1 MGRYNPG
8 GGMIRVLNLTEAQKL
23 IAESTRIIGFTGA
36 GISTE
41 SGIPDFRSPGGVWAN
56 NRIVDYDEFIRYR
69 ESRIEYWR
77 QKVAMWPEMRDA
89 EPNAGHLA
97 FAELEQRGKLL
108 ALITQNIDG
117 LHHKAGSREV
127 IELHGRT
134 SEVECLTCHE
144 RLPMEAA
151 VARIAGGDP
160 APDCDRCGGHLK
172 PATISFGQS
181 MQTPA
186 FEQAVNACLNCDLLI
201 AVGSSLEVY
210 PAASLPLLAKKS
222 GAHLIIINRTPTPF
236 DQIAD
241 FVIHESIG
249 LSLPRLLDLN

>member
-1 MGRYNPG
+1 MDFA
-8 GGMIRVLNLTEAQKL
+8 EAQKL
-23 IAESTRIIGFTGA
+23 IAESTRIVGFTGA

-56 NRIVDYDEFIRYR
+56 NRTVDYDEFIRYR

-108 ALITQNIDG
+108 ALITQNIDR
-117 LHHKAGSREV
+117 LHHKAGNQEV
-127 IELHGRT
+127 IELHGRAT
-134 SEVECLTCHE
+134 EVECLTCHQL
-144 RLPMEAA
+144 LPMEAA
-151 VARIAGGDP
+151 VARITAGDP
-160 APDCDRCGGHLK
+160 APECDDCGGYLK

-181 MQTPA
+181 MPA
-186 FEQAVNACLNCDLLI
+186 LALELAVNACLTCELLI
-201 AVGSSLEVY
+201 VAGSALEVY
-210 PAASLPLLAKKS
+210 PAASLPEVAKRS
-222 GAHLIIINRTPTPF
+222 GAYLIIINRTPTSF
-236 DQIAD
+236 DQLAD
-241 FVIHESIG
+241 LVIREPIG